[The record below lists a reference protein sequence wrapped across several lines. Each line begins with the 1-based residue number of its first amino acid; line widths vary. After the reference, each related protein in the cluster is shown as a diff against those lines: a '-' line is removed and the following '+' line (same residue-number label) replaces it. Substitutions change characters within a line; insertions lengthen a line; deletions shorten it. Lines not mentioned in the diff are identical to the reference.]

1 MIEYENLRVLNN
13 QFIAN
18 YRIALDNFLG
28 GDSMILGPEVTEFE
42 NEFAAYCGSPYCT
55 GVGSGLDALTLSL
68 KSFSFKEGSEV
79 IVPSNTYIASIL
91 AILNSNLVPV
101 LVEPDRASCNLDP
114 NLIEGAITRRTVA
127 IMAVHLYG
135 KCCAMDEITTLKSS
149 HNLKLIE
156 DCAQAHGT
164 KYKGRSAGTFG
175 EFGAYSFYPTK
186 NLGALG
192 DAGCIVTPS
201 EDLDGKVKMLRNY
214 GSIEKDRHKV
224 VGTNSRLDELQAAF
238 LRIKLRSLD
247 KMNEKRRSLAALY
260 NSRLDE
266 RVIKP
271 VVHDDYLDT
280 YHIYNIRHPR
290 RDDLRTY
297 LKKHHIETMVHYPIP
312 PHQQVAL
319 RGRVGASYPVSEE
332 IHATTLSLPISPIHS
347 DDDILEVIEALNKF

>member
-13 QFIAN
+13 QFIKN

-28 GDSMILGPEVTEFE
+28 SDSMILGPEVTEFE
-42 NEFAAYCGSPYCT
+42 KEFAAYCGSPYCT

-101 LVEPDRASCNLDP
+101 LVEPDRATCNLDP
-114 NLIEGAITRRTVA
+114 NLIEAAITRRTVA
-127 IMAVHLYG
+127 IMVVHLYG
-135 KCCAMDEITTLKSS
+135 KCCAMDEIAAVKSS

-224 VGTNSRLDELQAAF
+224 VGGNSRLDELQAAF

-247 KMNEKRRSLAALY
+247 RMNEKRRSLAALY
-260 NSRLDE
+260 NSGLDE

-280 YHIYNIRHPR
+280 YHI
-290 RDDLRTY
+290 
-297 LKKHHIETMVHYPIP
+297 
-312 PHQQVAL
+312 
-319 RGRVGASYPVSEE
+319 
-332 IHATTLSLPISPIHS
+332 
-347 DDDILEVIEALNKF
+347 